1 MDELSVRADSA
12 GGPVSDHVEPATWR
26 PVNSRIVILIHGF
39 NNTKKAAK
47 ENYTAFT
54 KLLAALGVPEQ
65 STYGQVVGFYWPGD
79 AQLGKLSFLSY
90 PTEMGPARRSAEL
103 LANFL
108 IATLAPR
115 GLPLQVILVCH
126 SLGNRVALELIR
138 VLGNA
143 PRTWGLINGLCLM
156 AAAVPVAM
164 VEDISKLGRAARAT
178 RTRVL
183 FSRSD
188 TTLHGAF
195 PPGETAAGEGFF
207 PQAVGLFGNPIGLW
221 SDRCDLQPYNHGD
234 YFLGLGNDNRSAVY
248 VARFLGAGVAAP
260 LSSVQPISRGLPPT
274 NSIPSRQIGMT
285 P

>member
-1 MDELSVRADSA
+1 MDELSVRVDSV
-12 GGPVSDHVEPATWR
+12 GGAVGDHVDPENWR
-26 PVNSRIVILIHGF
+26 SANSRVVILMHGY

-47 ENYTAFT
+47 DNYVAFV

-65 STYGQVVGFYWPGD
+65 STYGQIVGFYWPGD
-79 AQLGKLSFLSY
+79 APLGKLSFLSY
-90 PTEMGPARRSAEL
+90 PTEMGPARKSAEL

-108 IATLAPR
+108 VAARAPR

-138 VLGNA
+138 TLGA
-143 PRTWGLINGLCLM
+143 TIGRGSLVQGLCLM
-156 AAAVPVAM
+156 AAAVPVSM
-164 VEDISKLGRAARAT
+164 VEDLSKLGGAARAT

-183 FSRSD
+183 YSKSD
-188 TTLHGAF
+188 TTLHWAF

-221 SDRCDLQPYNHGD
+221 SDRFDLQPYNHGD
-234 YFLGLGNDNRSAVY
+234 YWLGLSSDNRSAAHA
-248 VARFLGAGVAAP
+248 ARFLGAPTPVP
-260 LSSVQPISRGLPPT
+260 LSTTKTAIRALPPT
-274 NSIPSRQIGMT
+274 NSIPSRKIGIA